1 MKTIIS
7 TLILLLAMLTMSKTS
22 AQRHDMVVILVA
34 DTVATT
40 QTEDGEYMVRKYVVS
55 QEATNDYSIQYPIG
69 SARLVTSL
77 DQNSGQIT
85 DMDCFMQAFS
95 QDTLLQIKSVAIT
108 GYASPDGP
116 YELNRKLALQRAED
130 MKKYI
135 DGRYDLSTKYD
146 VLVRG
151 VVESWSA
158 IRPAVENSQLSDK
171 QQVLSIVDS
180 RIVDQA
186 KMQQFKSLPYG
197 VWNAIRSEML
207 PSLRRVEVEVLYEK
221 MQVSEQRVALLRP
234 APEPEPESRCCS
246 CANAASWAALLD
258 EQVGLIINMDEVT
271 KDADIDF

>member
-22 AQRHDMVVILVA
+22 AQRHDMSVILVA

-55 QEATNDYSIQYPIG
+55 QQATNGYSIQYPIG
-69 SARLVTSL
+69 SARLVASL

-85 DMDCFMQAFS
+85 DMDRFMQAVS
-95 QDTLLQIKSVAIT
+95 KDTLLQIKSVVIT

-116 YELNRKLALQRAED
+116 YELNQKLALQRAED
-130 MKKYI
+130 LKKYI
-135 DGRYDLSTKYD
+135 NGRYDLSAKYE
-146 VLVRG
+146 VLAKG

-158 IRPAVENSQLSDK
+158 IRPAVEHSQFSDK

-180 RIVDQA
+180 RIADQA

-197 VWNAIRSEML
+197 VWSAIRSEIL
-207 PSLRRVEVEVLYEK
+207 PSLRRVEVEVLYKK
-221 MQVSEQRVALLRP
+221 MQLSEQRVALLQP
-234 APEPEPESRCCS
+234 APEPAPESRCCS

-271 KDADIDF
+271 KDADVDF